1 MEQEEVNEVV
11 QRMMSVGDF
20 MFPDSSLGEVVNSWD
35 DTFSGLDLLVSKS
48 QKTCLP

>member
-11 QRMMSVGDF
+11 REMESVEGF

-48 QKTCLP
+48 QKTCFP